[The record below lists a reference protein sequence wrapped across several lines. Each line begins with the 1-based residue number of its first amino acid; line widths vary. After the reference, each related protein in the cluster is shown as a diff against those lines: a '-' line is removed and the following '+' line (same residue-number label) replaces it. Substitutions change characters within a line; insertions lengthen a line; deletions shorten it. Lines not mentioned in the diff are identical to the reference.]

1 MEYLSFAN
9 NGLQGTID
17 DALIVKLINLVFV
30 DLGWN
35 RFSGKIPNSIGQLK
49 RLKEL
54 HICSNNLSGELPS
67 SLGDCTKLVT
77 INLRGNKLTGELAKV
92 NYSNLPNLKTL
103 DFASNHFTGKIPE
116 SIYSCSNLT
125 WLRLSS
131 NRLHGQLT
139 KNIQN
144 LNSITFLSLSYNNF
158 TNIKNTLHILKS
170 LRNLNVLLIGGNFM
184 HEAMPQDETID
195 GFENIFGIS
204 IHDCALTGKIPSW
217 LSKLGNLAV
226 LDLSNN
232 KLRGP
237 IPTWINS
244 LNFLKYAD
252 ISNNSLSGEIPQAL
266 MEIPMLKSDKIAD
279 NSDPRA
285 FPFPV
290 YAGACLCFQYRTVTA
305 FPKMLNLGNNK
316 FTGAIPMEIGEL
328 KALVS
333 LNLSFNNLNREIPQS
348 ISNLKNLMVLD
359 LSYNHLTGAIPPAL
373 VNLHFLS
380 EFNVSHND
388 LKGSVPIGGQFSTF
402 PSSSFAGNPELCSPI
417 LLHRCNVAEVDLS
430 SPNSTKEYINKV
442 IFVIAFCVFFGVGVL
457 YDQIVL
463 SRYFRLN

>member
-1 MEYLSFAN
+1 MASLLLLLIVATSAMACVEQEKSSLLRFIAELSQDGITCNEDGAVIEVHLASKGLEGQISPSLGELTSLSRLNLSYNSLSGSLPAELMSSGSIVVLDVSFNRLNGDLQELNPSVSNQPLKVLNISSNRFTGEFPSITWEKMRNLVAINASNNSFTGHIPSSFCSSSTSFAVLDLGYNQFSGNIPPGIGKCSALRLLKANANNIRGPLPGDLFNATSLEYLSFAN

-30 DLGWN
+30 DLRWN
-35 RFSGKIPNSIGQLK
+35 RF
-49 RLKEL
+49 KEL

-67 SLGDCTKLVT
+67 SLGDCTNLVT
-77 INLRGNKLTGELAKV
+77 INLRRNKLTGELAKV

-103 DFASNHFTGKIPE
+103 DFASNHFTGTIPE

-139 KNIQN
+139 KNIRN

-158 TNIKNTLHILKS
+158 TDIKNTLHILKS

-232 KLRGP
+232 
-237 IPTWINS
+237 
-244 LNFLKYAD
+244 
-252 ISNNSLSGEIPQAL
+252 
-266 MEIPMLKSDKIAD
+266 
-279 NSDPRA
+279 
-285 FPFPV
+285 
-290 YAGACLCFQYRTVTA
+290 
-305 FPKMLNLGNNK
+305 
-316 FTGAIPMEIGEL
+316 
-328 KALVS
+328 
-333 LNLSFNNLNREIPQS
+333 
-348 ISNLKNLMVLD
+348 
-359 LSYNHLTGAIPPAL
+359 
-373 VNLHFLS
+373 
-380 EFNVSHND
+380 
-388 LKGSVPIGGQFSTF
+388 
-402 PSSSFAGNPELCSPI
+402 
-417 LLHRCNVAEVDLS
+417 
-430 SPNSTKEYINKV
+430 
-442 IFVIAFCVFFGVGVL
+442 
-457 YDQIVL
+457 
-463 SRYFRLN
+463 